1 MRIME
6 RCISLRD
13 VPPDYTYYGIA
24 SPWLQVGWQ
33 GWGGAAGWGW
43 GGGLSTHPI
52 DGEKSRLGVCRCCRP
67 FNHPPALV
75 LAWLLQAKVLR
86 CLQYF
91 PVPTTEA
98 GQQQL
103 HNLLQALFKG
113 GW

>member
-1 MRIME
+1 
-6 RCISLRD
+6 
-13 VPPDYTYYGIA
+13 
-24 SPWLQVGWQ
+24 
-33 GWGGAAGWGW
+33 
-43 GGGLSTHPI
+43 
-52 DGEKSRLGVCRCCRP
+52 
-67 FNHPPALV
+67 V